1 MPKFISFIT
10 GGVVGAVAALLLAPA
25 KGSDTRKQVVE
36 TIQEKVPQ
44 TVQLQKSASQFID
57 TAAKTSTNVINTAID
72 KGTEVKRDL
81 TARVSSMAPAGG
93 NAADANDELRAKI
106 DAARER
112 IAAQVAKNAEAIQD
126 AAVDKIPQ
134 VVDAAAAAGAKVT
147 AAAGAVKEAVTGPA
161 CGPKDAPAADEKKA
175 EAKDDAKAEKAD
187 DAKAEA
193 KDDAKDAKAK

>member
-175 EAKDDAKAEKAD
+175 EAKDDAKTEKAD